1 MSGAERLQ
9 VERLSICY
17 ETARGTVQAVREV
30 SFSLRAGEVL
40 AIVGESGCG
49 KSTLCRSL
57 LCLLPEHAR
66 VTGGSIR
73 LNGKELTTCREQQL
87 RALRGREIGMV
98 FQDPMRALCPA
109 IPIGQQLAEAVTIHE
124 RLHPE
129 KVRARVSELLA
140 LVGLEQAAASRYAGQ
155 LSGGQRQRAVLAAAL
170 AGRPDVLVA
179 DEPTTSLD
187 VTIQAQILT
196 LFRNL
201 QKKLDMASVLVTHNL
216 GVAAQAADRVAV
228 MYAGRIVECGT
239 PEELFGDPRHP
250 YTWGLL
256 RAHPAWANRR
266 EPLYVIPGMPP
277 SGIAPPPGDAF
288 APRNDEALAIDYV
301 QAPPP
306 FWVSETHWAA
316 TWLLDKRAPHVQRPT
331 WKAGA
336 EHG

>member
-1 MSGAERLQ
+1 MSGAERLR
-9 VERLSICY
+9 VERLSVCY

-40 AIVGESGCG
+40 AVVGESGCG

-57 LCLLPEHAR
+57 LCLLPERAR
-66 VTGGSIR
+66 VTGGSIC
-73 LNGKELTTCREQQL
+73 LNGMELTACRERQL

-98 FQDPMRALCPA
+98 FQDPARALCPA
-109 IPIGQQLAEAVTIHE
+109 LPVGRQLAEAVTAHE
-124 RLHPE
+124 RLRPAD
-129 KVRARVSELLA
+129 VRARVSELLA
-140 LVGLEQAAASRYAGQ
+140 LVGLEEAAAARYAGQ

-170 AGRPDVLVA
+170 AGRPGVLVA
-179 DEPTTSLD
+179 DEPTTALD
-187 VTIQAQILT
+187 VTIQAQILS
-196 LFRNL
+196 LFRQL
-201 QKKLDMASVLVTHNL
+201 QRTLDMASVLVTHDL
-216 GVAAQAADRVAV
+216 GVAAHAADRVAV

-256 RAHPAWANRR
+256 RAHPAWADRR

-277 SGIAPPPGDAF
+277 SGIGLPPGDAF
-288 APRNDEALAIDYV
+288 APRNDAALAIDYE
-301 QAPPP
+301 QAPPA

-316 TWLLDKRAPHVQRPT
+316 TWLLDARAPRVVPP

-336 EHG
+336 GHG